1 MNESIGID
9 VGGTFTDLVGV
20 RDDGTIRTGKVLST
34 PSDQS
39 EGVERSLR
47 EAAAD
52 PAIVVR
58 IVHGTTVVTNMLL
71 ERRGSKVVLCATSG
85 ATDLLELRRQER
97 ASLYDLAAQHPE
109 PLVPAERVVAVPG
122 RLAPEGTVRDLPD
135 ESAAAAAELV
145 AQREPD
151 IVAISLLHSYADAT
165 HERRL
170 ADAIAR
176 RLPGVDIVCS
186 SDVLPEIREYER
198 TATTCC
204 EAYARPGVGEY
215 LRRLADRLQALGLP
229 SPGVV
234 GSGGGMAD
242 AADAARSAASLA
254 LSGPAGGVAGAALVA
269 RMAGF
274 DRALS
279 IDIGGTSADVG
290 LILDG
295 EPLVEAGGLVA
306 GVPIALPRVLVETVS
321 AGGGSIGWVDE
332 GGALR
337 AGPRSAGAVPGPVA
351 FGRGGTQPTVTDAH
365 VALGNITAAH
375 VSDAVRLDAGAARAS
390 IASLADRVGRSVEKT
405 AEAIIAAADAAMA
418 RALRRVSVE
427 RGIDPRSCV
436 LVAFGGGGPLHACG
450 LADRLGMARVL
461 VPPHAGVLSALGL
474 AVAPERRTAIGSV
487 MAKLDAMS
495 AQSLAAV
502 FDGLASR
509 NGSAP
514 NVVHVAR
521 MRYRGQGHELEVAFE
536 PGMTPA
542 VLGERFAA
550 MHLRRYGFV
559 LPAPVEVVSARS
571 VRSGETRSVILARSG
586 PNEWSN
592 GTRTDNGGELSASV
606 RGRAVVALPDATLL
620 IPEGWTASALP
631 IGGWFIEKQQARGQR
646 PEARR
651 PPTESRITNH

>member
-1 MNESIGID
+1 MTESIGID

-20 RDDGTIRTGKVLST
+20 REDGSVRTGKVLST

-47 EAAAD
+47 ESGVD
-52 PAIVVR
+52 PASVAR

-71 ERRGSKVVLCATSG
+71 ERRGSKVVLCATAG

-97 ASLYDLAAQHPE
+97 ASLYDLSAQHPA
-109 PLVPAERVVAVPG
+109 PLVPPERVVAVAG
-122 RLAPEGTVRDLPD
+122 RLAPEGELRNLSDD
-135 ESAAAAAELV
+135 AAASAAELV
-145 AQREPD
+145 AHLDPE
-151 IVAISLLHSYADAT
+151 IVAISLLYSYADPA
-165 HERRL
+165 HEQRL
-170 ADAIAR
+170 ATAIER
-176 RLPGVDIVCS
+176 RLPGVDVVCS

-204 EAYARPGVGEY
+204 EAYTRPGVGVY
-215 LRRLADRLQALGLP
+215 LQRLAERLKALGLP

-234 GSGGGMAD
+234 GSGGGMSD
-242 AADAARSAASLA
+242 ARDAARASASLA

-321 AGGGSIGWVDE
+321 AGGGSIGWLDE

-365 VALGNITAAH
+365 VALGNIAAAH
-375 VSDAVRLDAGAARAS
+375 MSDAVQVDAIAARAA
-390 IASLADRVGRSVEKT
+390 IDALALQVGRPLERT

-436 LVAFGGGGPLHACG
+436 LVAFGGGGPLHACT
-450 LADRLGMARVL
+450 LADHLGMTRVL

-487 MAKLDAMS
+487 MARLDEMS
-495 AQSLAAV
+495 TDSLAAIY
-502 FDGLASR
+502 DGLGAR
-509 NGSAP
+509 TGSATTIA
-514 NVVHVAR
+514 HIAR
-521 MRYRGQGHELEVAFE
+521 MRYRGQGHELEVAFDA
-536 PGMTPA
+536 GMTPGG
-542 VLGERFAA
+542 LGERFAA
-550 MHLRRYGFV
+550 MHRRRYGFE
-559 LPAPVEVVSARS
+559 LPVPVEVVSART
-571 VRSGETRSVILARSG
+571 VRSGPTRSAALARSG
-586 PNEWSN
+586 SSTWSETP
-592 GTRTDNGGELSASV
+592 GVDDGRKFDATV
-606 RGRAVVALPDATLL
+606 RGRRVVALPDATMLVA
-620 IPEGWTASALP
+620 EGWTATTLP
-631 IGGWFIEKQQARGQR
+631 IGGWFLERN
-646 PEARR
+646 E
-651 PPTESRITNH
+651 

>member
-1 MNESIGID
+1 MTESIGID

-20 RDDGTIRTGKVLST
+20 RDDGRVRTGKVLST

-39 EGVERSLR
+39 EGVERALQEGKALDS
-47 EAAAD
+47 
-52 PAIVVR
+52 IGR

-71 ERRGSKVVLCATSG
+71 ERRGAKVVLCATAG

-97 ASLYDLAAQHPE
+97 ASLYDLSAQHPE
-109 PLVPAERVVAVPG
+109 PLVPPDRVVAVAG
-122 RLAPEGTVRDLPD
+122 RLAPEGILQDLPD
-135 ESAAAAAELV
+135 EAAASAAELV
-145 AQREPD
+145 ASREPD
-151 IVAISLLHSYADAT
+151 IVAISLLHSYADPS

-170 ADAIAR
+170 AAAIAK
-176 RLPGVDIVCS
+176 RLPNVDVVCS
-186 SDVLPEIREYER
+186 SEVLPEIREYER

-204 EAYARPGVGEY
+204 EAYARPGVGVY
-215 LRRLADRLQALGLP
+215 LRRLADRLKALGLP

-234 GSGGGMAD
+234 GSGGGTAD
-242 AADAARSAASLA
+242 AVDAARSAASLA

-365 VALGNITAAH
+365 VALGNIAASH
-375 VSDAVRLDAGAARAS
+375 MSDAVRVDADAARKAVTE
-390 IASLADRVGRSVEKT
+390 LARRVGSTMERT

-436 LVAFGGGGPLHACG
+436 LVAFGGGGPLHAG
-450 LADRLGMARVL
+450 ALADRLGMTRVL

-487 MAKLDAMS
+487 MARLDEMGSDA
-495 AQSLAAV
+495 LAAV

-514 NVVHVAR
+514 NVAHIAR
-521 MRYRGQGHELEVAFE
+521 MRYRGQGHELEVSFDA
-536 PGMTPA
+536 GMSPSS
-542 VLGERFAA
+542 LGERFTA
-550 MHLRRYGFV
+550 MHVRRYGFE
-559 LPAPVEVVSARS
+559 LPLPVEVVSARS
-571 VRSGETRSVILARSG
+571 VRSGDTRSVALSRSG
-586 PNEWSN
+586 TSTWS
-592 GTRTDNGGELSASV
+592 ELFGVDDGSPLEATIQ
-606 RGRAVVALPDATLL
+606 GRRVVALPDATMLV
-620 IPEGWTASALP
+620 PEGWTATALP
-631 IGGWFIEKQQARGQR
+631 IGGWFMERQ
-646 PEARR
+646 
-651 PPTESRITNH
+651 